1 MGEVS
6 RSEDALCGAATH
18 ADAADELKYAVREEL
33 LDGQDAATRGQDQ
46 GTRSERASL
55 AKQHAPHASERLLAA
70 LRGLLELDGVARR
83 HGGLTERDAAE
94 QRGEELVAQSLVAAR
109 QGNEL
114 VREREGLTVVQ
125 LKVAKAVGLGA
136 WAVGLEA
143 ADNDAQ
149 AGGWEGRKHG
159 QCAGPEHQLERSG
172 RTQELAEC
180 RDWPSCAV
188 RVCDR
193 GRAERASEREEG
205 ERDARAAEGRA
216 SPPSHGRL
224 RGRGQ
229 LAVRQSS
236 GVTSATGNRRRE
248 CTTGACEAK

>member
-1 MGEVS
+1 MRCGVGEVS

-70 LRGLLELDGVARR
+70 LRGLLELEGVARR

-94 QRGEELVAQSLVAAR
+94 QRGEELVAHGLVAAR
-109 QGNEL
+109 QSNEP
-114 VREREGLTVVQ
+114 VREREGLAVVQ

-149 AGGWEGRKHG
+149 AAGGGEIRKHG
-159 QCAGPEHQLERSG
+159 QCTAGSI
-172 RTQELAEC
+172 
-180 RDWPSCAV
+180 
-188 RVCDR
+188 
-193 GRAERASEREEG
+193 
-205 ERDARAAEGRA
+205 
-216 SPPSHGRL
+216 
-224 RGRGQ
+224 
-229 LAVRQSS
+229 SS
-236 GVTSATGNRRRE
+236 NGWTH
-248 CTTGACEAK
+248 TGAGRVSRLAILCGPSARQEASRESE